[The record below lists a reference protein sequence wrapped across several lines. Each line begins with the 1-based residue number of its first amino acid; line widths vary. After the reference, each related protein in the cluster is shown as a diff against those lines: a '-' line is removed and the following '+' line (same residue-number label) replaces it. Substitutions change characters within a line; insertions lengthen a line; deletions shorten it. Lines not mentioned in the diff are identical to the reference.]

1 MPALV
6 LHSLEVTHV
15 PVRPEPVLQASLGN
29 WTTENRPT
37 GLGRPEVRQQ
47 TAVTSITITGKERCN
62 TLT

>member
-1 MPALV
+1 M
-6 LHSLEVTHV
+6 HSLEVTHV

-47 TAVTSITITGKERCN
+47 TAVTLHYNDRKEEM
-62 TLT
+62 

>member
-1 MPALV
+1 MPARV

-47 TAVTSITITGKERCN
+47 TAVTSITMTGEERCN

>member
-47 TAVTSITITGKERCN
+47 TAVTSITMTGEERCN

>member
-47 TAVTSITITGKERCN
+47 TAVTFITMTGKERCN

>member
-47 TAVTSITITGKERCN
+47 RAVTSITMTGEERCN

>member
-37 GLGRPEVRQQ
+37 GLGRPVVRQQ
-47 TAVTSITITGKERCN
+47 TAVTLHYNDRKGEM
-62 TLT
+62 

>member
-47 TAVTSITITGKERCN
+47 TAVTSFTMTGKERCN

>member
-47 TAVTSITITGKERCN
+47 TAVTSITMTGKERCN